1 MSRRIDLY
9 KLSNMPNNL
18 YEAIGR
24 IMVEYEYAFKQEH
37 IRKPLSYALYQVW
50 KYFDEREKA
59 RECTNK
65 LTETKSESG
74 THL

>member
-1 MSRRIDLY
+1 M
-9 KLSNMPNNL
+9 KLPNDL

-24 IMVEYEYAFKQEH
+24 IMVEYDYAIKQDH

-59 RECTNK
+59 RECANK
-65 LTETKSESG
+65 
-74 THL
+74 

>member
-1 MSRRIDLY
+1 M
-9 KLSNMPNNL
+9 KLPNDL

-24 IMVEYEYAFKQEH
+24 IMVEYEYAVKRKD

-59 RECTNK
+59 RKCTGK
-65 LTETKSESG
+65 LTETKSEYG
-74 THL
+74 TDL